1 MFEVDNRKGHEVLVM
16 VLAGYKPDLWDKVFD
31 RFIKYMDLPADV
43 CIVSSG
49 LQNERLA
56 ELARQN
62 GWSYMSTSVNNLCL
76 AQNECIELHSKA
88 KYIFKMDEDVFVTA
102 GSFRTLIF
110 NFRELESDS
119 DYVPGAIVPMINV
132 NATTF
137 IQVLR
142 FQNKLAKF
150 TARFGLPKVSDGRTH
165 HDEITFNEDVCK
177 FLWDEVDIDDKSK
190 RGSMRTPV
198 FTRFSIGLVLFTRE
212 VWLNMGKFPVDLENS
227 VEYKRIG
234 LGEDEKALCGYCFM
248 KAYPMFIDE
257 TVLVGH
263 LSYGPQTKAMM
274 EYFKTHPEKF

>member
-1 MFEVDNRKGHEVLVM
+1 MFEVDNRKGHEILVM

-56 ELARQN
+56 QLAREN
-62 GWSYMSTSVNNLCL
+62 GWSYMPTNINNLCL
-76 AQNECIELHSKA
+76 AQNMCIELHPKA
-88 KYIFKMDEDVFVTA
+88 KYIFKMDEDIFVTD

-142 FQNKLAKF
+142 LQDKLAKF

-177 FLWDEVDIDDKSK
+177 FLWDEIDIDDKSK
-190 RGSMRTPV
+190 RGSTRTPV

-212 VWLNMGKFPVDLENS
+212 VWSCMREFPVDLENS
-227 VEYKRIG
+227 IEYKRIG
-234 LGEDEKALCGYCFM
+234 LGEDEKALCNYCFM

>member
-1 MFEVDNRKGHEVLVM
+1 MLEVDNRKGYEILVM

-56 ELARQN
+56 QLAREN
-62 GWSYMSTSVNNLCL
+62 GWSYMSTKVNNLCL
-76 AQNECIELHSKA
+76 AQNECIELHPNA
-88 KYIFKMDEDVFVTA
+88 KYIFKMDEDIFVTD

-142 FQNKLAKF
+142 LQKKLGKF

-165 HDEITFNEDVCK
+165 HDDITFNEDVCK
-177 FLWDEVDIDDKSK
+177 FLWDDVNIDDKSK
-190 RGSMRTPV
+190 RGSIRTPV

-212 VWLNMGKFPVDLENS
+212 VWLNMGRFPVDLENS
-227 VEYKRIG
+227 IEYKRVG
-234 LGEDEKALCGYCFM
+234 LGEDEKALCSYCFM